1 MFTGKKGQE
10 ADQSIVSEQMV
21 SLLLK
26 IVIGIALLA
35 AIYAIARR
43 MLLP

>member
-1 MFTGKKGQE
+1 MIIGKKGQE
-10 ADQSIVSEQMV
+10 SDQRILPETLI

-35 AIYAIARR
+35 SIYFIGRSIFQ
-43 MLLP
+43 